1 MIRKKTFQMAKTQN
15 LIRLAKWLEIDVTGL
30 SHYEIAENIYFHL
43 LYL

>member
-1 MIRKKTFQMAKTQN
+1 MLRKKTLLRAKTEN
-15 LIRLAKWLEIDVTGL
+15 LIRLAKWLEIDVAGL